1 MLLNFKYPT
10 NSYLILMYISA
21 DCLRE
26 IVYRCGIADRPGS
39 YYDMQNDIEEELD
52 TSSDEHTAA
61 ESKSCPDQGCR
72 GRVGRGRF
80 TRKCISQIIR

>member
-1 MLLNFKYPT
+1 
-10 NSYLILMYISA
+10 MYISA
-21 DCLRE
+21 GCLRE

-61 ESKSCPDQGCR
+61 ESKSCRDQGR
-72 GRVGRGRF
+72 GKGGEGEVAYFIRY
-80 TRKCISQIIR
+80 CNYISKW